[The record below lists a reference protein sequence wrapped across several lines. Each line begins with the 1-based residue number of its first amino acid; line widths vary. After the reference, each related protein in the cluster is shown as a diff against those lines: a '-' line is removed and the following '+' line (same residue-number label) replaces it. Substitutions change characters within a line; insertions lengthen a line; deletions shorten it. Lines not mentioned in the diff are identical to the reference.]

1 MSLSANPSR
10 RRLSPCEGERGQSF
24 QIGSKRK
31 GDLGYTMGTQ
41 KRKDLLD
48 NGRKRRSVT
57 SQLTA
62 VTAARRGWRETSEIS
77 SDFRVPVDL
86 ARSPD

>member
-41 KRKDLLD
+41 EKEGFAGQRQETAERYEPIDRCHRRAKRLA
-48 NGRKRRSVT
+48 G
-57 SQLTA
+57 
-62 VTAARRGWRETSEIS
+62 
-77 SDFRVPVDL
+77 DFRDFFRFSRPC
-86 ARSPD
+86 